1 MTLHRAASLFVCGL
15 VLVSTAC
22 NIAPTP
28 RASIRLSLVGDDSMQ
43 WLASALANAYAQQ
56 HPYATITVRAA
67 DSETGLSAATQF
79 SSTIGMVS
87 RTVKPPELEG
97 ERAVVVARDG
107 IAIIVN
113 RANPINA
120 IMRSQIAE
128 VFSGQVSTW
137 PTGPNAGKLIGVV
150 SREAGSGTRDA
161 FEAMAMNGARVTLTA
176 VVMPGE
182 AAMVDY
188 VAQHPEA
195 IGYCSMSFLSDG
207 VQAMTVDDIPLS
219 PQTVESQKYP
229 FIRTLAFVIPLSP
242 EPAVQDFIDF
252 ALSSDGQRIIGQK
265 NGRAPQ

>member
-1 MTLHRAASLFVCGL
+1 MRRSRFAQRIQTP
-15 VLVSTAC
+15 AC
-22 NIAPTP
+22 ARRPNSPARSEWYPA
-28 RASIRLSLVGDDSMQ
+28 RSSRLNWQ
-43 WLASALANAYAQQ
+43 
-56 HPYATITVRAA
+56 
-67 DSETGLSAATQF
+67 
-79 SSTIGMVS
+79 
-87 RTVKPPELEG
+87 G

-113 RANPINA
+113 RANTINA

-128 VFSGQVSTW
+128 VFSGQVSVW
-137 PTGPNAGKLIGVV
+137 PTGPNAGKVIAVV

-195 IGYCSMSFLSDG
+195 IGYCAMSFLSDG

-219 PQTVESQKYP
+219 PQTVENQKYP
-229 FIRTLAFVIPLSP
+229 FVRTLAFIIPLSP
-242 EPAVQDFIDF
+242 EPAVQDFVDF
-252 ALSSDGQRIIGQK
+252 ALGSDGQRIIGQK
-265 NGRAPQ
+265 NGRATVKRQDHRGPEP